1 MHLKILP
8 LDSKAAEYYS
18 SHKTFHAGD
27 SGLDLFVVKEQ
38 TIQPGET
45 AFIKLGIKAAA
56 SDGKDGTG
64 LSWLLMARSSI
75 SKTPLRLSNS
85 IGLIDQ
91 GYRGEIIAAVDNIKN
106 EAYTV
111 KEGDR
116 LVQAVG
122 FDGKGITME
131 IVEELD
137 ETTRGEGGFG
147 STDQK
152 PSKTVEKQVSLG
164 FASRVCRGRTPL
176 LSDRR
181 WLVRWR
187 VQRGGRSGP
196 EAACHPWTDE
206 WSLVMHANKFHT
218 SVVVAFVKATGS
230 SVARF
235 LSMLRM
241 LCDMCEVQSDKGY
254 RTRNYH
260 KLLDPRPNFDPKG
273 FPVAVVRAAR
283 GIQDEPSLCYNGKRY
298 QFSDEVKEKAE
309 SFLKDIDREMILIAG
324 YIEPALKS
332 DFGQGLRTFKVE
344 LTDKLMEFDEMFVEF
359 EQARIEREEAEQ
371 GKVWYGLSDGDVCR
385 ARLTAAEERE
395 DIEQKQAEEAA
406 FVRAVEAFLVL
417 YSEAM
422 EAKYT
427 AGEVTQA
434 EVNVYREFA
443 ESIPERSLEL
453 AEAAIFYEYKVI
465 DLGREDWLE
474 SANEFIRSY
483 LELRLYVAAIPLQR
497 LSPEYIDNKRFITL
511 LRAFHRRG
519 AEAFPVLEYVSRK
532 ELSTIVVMKRF
543 DWQAL
548 LLPELQQ
555 LYQRKLEKGHAA

>member
-1 MHLKILP
+1 MGKKGGKKKEKITGTPDVVRFKTTTTYYATLRECAQLQESLP
-8 LDSKAAEYYS
+8 
-18 SHKTFHAGD
+18 
-27 SGLDLFVVKEQ
+27 FV
-38 TIQPGET
+38 
-45 AFIKLGIKAAA
+45 A
-56 SDGKDGTG
+56 SDP
-64 LSWLLMARSSI
+64 MA
-75 SKTPLRLSNS
+75 
-85 IGLIDQ
+85 
-91 GYRGEIIAAVDNIKN
+91 E
-106 EAYTV
+106 
-111 KEGDR
+111 
-116 LVQAVG
+116 
-122 FDGKGITME
+122 
-131 IVEELD
+131 D
-137 ETTRGEGGFG
+137 EY
-147 STDQK
+147 K
-152 PSKTVEKQVSLG
+152 K
-164 FASRVCRGRTPL
+164 
-176 LSDRR
+176 
-181 WLVRWR
+181 
-187 VQRGGRSGP
+187 
-196 EAACHPWTDE
+196 
-206 WSLVMHANKFHT
+206 
-218 SVVVAFVKATGS
+218 
-230 SVARF
+230 VARF
-235 LSMLRM
+235 LSMLGM

-309 SFLKDIDREMILIAG
+309 SFLKDIDREMNLIAG

-344 LTDKLMEFDEMFVEF
+344 LTDKLMEFDDMFVEF
-359 EQARIEREEAEQ
+359 EQIYSAELLEI
-371 GKVWYGLSDGDVCR
+371 YNDVFAVIDEMVQAE

-406 FVRAVEAFLVL
+406 FVRAVEGFLVL

-434 EVNVYREFA
+434 EVNVSREFA

-453 AEAAIFYEYKVI
+453 AEAAIFYEHKVI

-519 AEAFPVLEYVSRK
+519 AEAFPVLEYVSGLPKISHSKSSRWMTK
-532 ELSTIVVMKRF
+532 
-543 DWQAL
+543 AL

>member
-8 LDSKAAEYYS
+8 LDSKAAENYS

-27 SGLDLFVVKEQ
+27 SGFDLFVVKEQ

-56 SDGKDGTG
+56 FDGKDGTG

-111 KEGDR
+111 KGGA
-116 LVQAVG
+116 QA
-122 FDGKGITME
+122 
-131 IVEELD
+131 
-137 ETTRGEGGFG
+137 
-147 STDQK
+147 DQVRS
-152 PSKTVEKQVSLG
+152 PTAL
-164 FASRVCRGRTPL
+164 TPL

-187 VQRGGRSGP
+187 VQRGSLSGP
-196 EAACHPWTDE
+196 EVACHPMGKKGGKKKEKITGTPDVVRFKTTTTYYATLRECAQLQESLPFVASDPMAEDE
-206 WSLVMHANKFHT
+206 YK
-218 SVVVAFVKATGS
+218 K
-230 SVARF
+230 VARF
-235 LSMLRM
+235 LSMLGM

-309 SFLKDIDREMILIAG
+309 SFLKDIDREMNLIAG

-344 LTDKLMEFDEMFVEF
+344 LTDKLMEFDDMFVEF
-359 EQARIEREEAEQ
+359 EQIYSAE
-371 GKVWYGLSDGDVCR
+371 LLEIHNDVF
-385 ARLTAAEERE
+385 AVIDEMVQAEVRLTAAEERE

-434 EVNVYREFA
+434 EVNVSREFA

-453 AEAAIFYEYKVI
+453 AEAAIFYEYKVM

-519 AEAFPVLEYVSRK
+519 AEAFPVLEYVSGLPKISHSKSSRWMTK
-532 ELSTIVVMKRF
+532 
-543 DWQAL
+543 AL